1 MPEAGA
7 RVEMP
12 APMRLAV
19 RGLQYFTWPLKID
32 DYISLI
38 NPLWSTV
45 EAKGRIER
53 IHNETPDAVTVF
65 IVPGFRWRGH
75 KAGQYLR
82 VGFDIDGKRYWRAYS
97 LSTDA
102 SRPDGQITI
111 TVKRSGDGIVSNWL
125 NSGRGLGAL
134 VTLGEVEGQFIL
146 PEAVPR
152 KLLFITAGS
161 GITPVMAMLRA
172 LERAGD
178 MPDVVHLHSAK
189 TADDAIF
196 GPDLTALAES
206 EANYNYVLRETSVD
220 GRIEPSALDELCPDW
235 RDRQAYAC
243 GPGEMLDAFREHAL
257 SVGHDVNVESFEHMV
272 RAASGQG
279 GTITFQRS
287 GQTATC
293 GPDEV
298 ILDAGEAADLNL
310 PYGCRIGICHTCV
323 GRLVHGEV
331 RDLRTGD
338 VMLAGTEVRTC
349 VNCPEGDIVL
359 DL

>member
-125 NSGRGLGAL
+125 RRTG
-134 VTLGEVEGQFIL
+134 T
-146 PEAVPR
+146 
-152 KLLFITAGS
+152 TA
-161 GITPVMAMLRA
+161 
-172 LERAGD
+172 
-178 MPDVVHLHSAK
+178 
-189 TADDAIF
+189 
-196 GPDLTALAES
+196 AE
-206 EANYNYVLRETSVD
+206 
-220 GRIEPSALDELCPDW
+220 
-235 RDRQAYAC
+235 AC
-243 GPGEMLDAFREHAL
+243 GVDAEQVLADAF
-257 SVGHDVNVESFEHMV
+257 
-272 RAASGQG
+272 G
-279 GTITFQRS
+279 GSIR
-287 GQTATC
+287 
-293 GPDEV
+293 P
-298 ILDAGEAADLNL
+298 
-310 PYGCRIGICHTCV
+310 
-323 GRLVHGEV
+323 
-331 RDLRTGD
+331 
-338 VMLAGTEVRTC
+338 
-349 VNCPEGDIVL
+349 
-359 DL
+359 